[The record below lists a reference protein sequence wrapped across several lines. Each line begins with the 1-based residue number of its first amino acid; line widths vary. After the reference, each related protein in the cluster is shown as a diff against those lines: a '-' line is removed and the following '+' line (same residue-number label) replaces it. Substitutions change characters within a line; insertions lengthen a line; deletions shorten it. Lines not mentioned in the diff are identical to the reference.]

1 LIWKAS
7 KRYPNWNPVAAD
19 TKLGSYGKIDN
30 NTGLFIMQGNVFE
43 LKSKDAVLLFDRDE
57 PVRSEVIGEYHVNS
71 RGVYCSAF
79 VVDFDEKPSSG

>member
-1 LIWKAS
+1 M
-7 KRYPNWNPVAAD
+7 V
-19 TKLGSYGKIDN
+19 KLGSYGKIDN

-57 PVRSEVIGEYHVNS
+57 HVRSGVIGEYHVNS

-79 VVDFDEKPSSG
+79 VVNSDE